1 MSIVAVIGAQ
11 WGDEGKGKIVDLL
24 SKNMEYVA
32 RYQGGANAGH
42 TVYYKDKKLVLHQI
56 PAGILRKNC
65 KCILGKGMVVDPI
78 GINEEIN
85 LLEKNNI
92 DYSNR
97 ILIDYYAH
105 VVTPIHKCI
114 DRNNELKTENFI
126 GTTCKGIGPA
136 YADKYNRIGIRIIDL
151 LDIEKLKDKINKR
164 INLGIEKKEIQE
176 SDIGQINSDLI
187 FFYQSCTF
195 ISSFIMDTHP
205 MIHDNIKQLRPMLI
219 EGAQGT
225 LLDIDHGTFPF
236 VTSSNCSSAGITT
249 GLGIPG
255 YHLKEIIGIFKSYVT
270 RVGGGPFPTELFD
283 ADGIKLQEIGKE
295 IGATTGRA
303 RRCGWFDLVA
313 AKYSVEINGLTH
325 IALTKLDILDHF
337 DSIKICT
344 HYEYKNQKITNFS
357 NVINDLENVNPIYK
371 VFPGWKQST
380 NNIRNHE
387 DFSLKVKEYV
397 DFISSQLGI
406 PISIIS
412 VGPRRNQIINIQA

>member
-24 SKNMEYVA
+24 SKKMEYVA

-56 PAGILRKNC
+56 PAGVLRKNC
-65 KCILGKGMVVDPI
+65 KCILGKGMVVDPV

-85 LLEKNNI
+85 LLAKNNI

-114 DRNNELKTENFI
+114 DRNNELKTKNFI
-126 GTTCKGIGPA
+126 GTTCKGIGPT

-151 LDIEKLKDKINKR
+151 LDINKLKDKINKR
-164 INLGIEKKEIQE
+164 INLGIEKKDIQE
-176 SDIGQINSDLI
+176 SDIAQINSDLMI
-187 FFYQSCTF
+187 FYQSCAF

-236 VTSSNCSSAGITT
+236 VTSSNCSSAGIAT
-249 GLGIPG
+249 GLGLPG
-255 YHLKEIIGIFKSYVT
+255 YHLKEIIGIFKAYVT

-344 HYEYKNQKITNFS
+344 HYEYGNQKITNFS
-357 NVINDLENVNPIYK
+357 NVINDLENVTPIYK
-371 VFPGWKQST
+371 VFSGWKQST